1 MRSMVKMSEMP
12 NWILQWNVITIASS
26 VKMRSN
32 VFIVLLILACQVLI
46 YYLLSNQNSIT
57 SEVSEQRLYFEV
69 LNVQLSKLSKADY
82 GRIFAK
88 IFLMTETKKLDQ
100 SVLETLLSDDVKIK
114 SPLKIHLLGKVFHFF
129 MGILN
134 SNIWL

>member
-1 MRSMVKMSEMP
+1 MFV
-12 NWILQWNVITIASS
+12 
-26 VKMRSN
+26 
-32 VFIVLLILACQVLI
+32 VLLILACQVLI

-114 SPLKIHLLGKVFHFF
+114 SPLKIHILGKDFHFF

-134 SNIWL
+134 SNK